1 MPAKDIMTLPLGET
15 HEELGP
21 IYRALRS
28 VSHPRY
34 LRDIRCLSP
43 VSNGTGLF
51 VGRTYR
57 YIL

>member
-34 LRDIRCLSP
+34 LLLLCHKPEFGPIES
-43 VSNGTGLF
+43 
-51 VGRTYR
+51 RT
-57 YIL
+57 